1 METMVIDWQ
10 SFLAAIA
17 SYTVTGLLVRHGYH
31 RGASTAFAL
40 AATLFAGLSYTIDF
54 IIRLLDV
61 QAMITQSL
69 SDLMWLM
76 VATLLL
82 VSLANFLR
90 EDKPPFARYPFFFTL
105 LPLIVLPVYPYISE
119 TVVIKNWVLALY
131 QFGALAISGLLFSL
145 MSTKEKAY
153 RFVVASVVLFAFA
166 WLSKWIIVFQDSG
179 RWVYTVC
186 VILGMILAS
195 KTFYDKVIHQH
206 HSKLN

>member
-1 METMVIDWQ
+1 MALDWQ
-10 SFLAAIA
+10 SLLAAIA
-17 SYTVTGLLVRHGYH
+17 SYTVTVILIRHGYH

-40 AATLFAGLSYTIDF
+40 AATLMAGLSYTIDL

-61 QAMITQSL
+61 QATITQSL

-76 VATLLL
+76 VAALLL

-105 LPLIVLPVYPYISE
+105 LPLIVLPVYPFISD

-131 QFGALAISGLLFSL
+131 QLGALIISGLLFSL
-145 MSTKEKAY
+145 MSAKDKTFRLIIAA
-153 RFVVASVVLFAFA
+153 VALFAFA
-166 WLSKWIIVFQDSG
+166 WLSKWIIVFHDSG

-195 KTFYDKVIHQH
+195 KTFYDKANHQH
-206 HSKLN
+206 QSIKH

>member
-1 METMVIDWQ
+1 MAIDWQ
-10 SFLAAIA
+10 SLLAAIA
-17 SYTVTGLLVRHGYH
+17 SYTVTALLVRHGYH

-40 AATLFAGLSYTIDF
+40 AATLLAGLSYTIDF

-61 QAMITQSL
+61 QATITQSL

-76 VATLLL
+76 VAALLL

-105 LPLIVLPVYPYISE
+105 LPLIVLPVYPFISD

-145 MSTKEKAY
+145 MSTKDKTY
-153 RFVVASVVLFAFA
+153 RLMIASVALFAFA
-166 WLSKWIIVFQDSG
+166 WLSKWIIVSHDSG
-179 RWVYTVC
+179 RWMYTVC

-195 KTFYDKVIHQH
+195 KTFYDKAIYQHQ
-206 HSKLN
+206 SKIN